1 MNVVDSSGW
10 IEFFV
15 DGPNAAFFAEPIN
28 DAGSLMVPTV
38 SVLEVY
44 RYVLRRR
51 GRQSALDV
59 AAAMH
64 QGRVIDLD
72 ETLAIEAAE
81 LGATH
86 SLPLADSI
94 IYATAAASEAQLW
107 TQDSHFEGLQGVRYV
122 AKRGATR

>member
-10 IEFFV
+10 IEYFV
-15 DGPNAAFFAEPIN
+15 DGPNAAFFADPMS
-28 DAGSLMVPTV
+28 DASSLIVPTV

-44 RYVLRRR
+44 RYVLRNR
-51 GRQSALDV
+51 GRQNALDV

-72 ETLAIEAAE
+72 ESLAIEAAE
-81 LGATH
+81 LGTTH

-94 IYATAAASEAQLW
+94 IYATAAASEAELW
-107 TQDSHFEGLQGVRYV
+107 TQDSHFKGLRGVRYA
-122 AKRGATR
+122 AKGGAL